1 MILCW
6 SSWIFN
12 AYIKSI
18 NVVSKPSELWSL
30 LRNCPKIESS
40 LSCFMT
46 SWVFNLIIPLTS
58 YPKKFIITRCRT
70 RLHKTKSAKALS
82 GARSCTKNMNS
93 GMRILQHE
101 AISTQIRPKLMS
113 PTSVHPGSKDFWV
126 QIKSVNS
133 LFVSHTL
140 NSLLSLFT
148 CIRKQTAVTP
158 TAKKPSETSLCSFMM
173 LFDADY
179 FRVWYPCFLY

>member
-1 MILCW
+1 MDIQCVHQKYKCGLKTIRTVKFATKLPQN
-6 SSWIFN
+6 WI
-12 AYIKSI
+12 
-18 NVVSKPSELWSL
+18 
-30 LRNCPKIESS
+30 
-40 LSCFMT
+40 LSCIIT
-46 SWVFNLIIPLTS
+46 SRVFNLIIPLTS
-58 YPKKFIITRCRT
+58 YPKKFIITRWRT

-82 GARSCTKNMNS
+82 GARSCTNKMNS

-113 PTSVHPGSKDFWV
+113 PTSVYPGNKDFWV

-148 CIRKQTAVTP
+148 CIRKHTAVTP
-158 TAKKPSETSLCSFMM
+158 IANKPFEISLRSFMM
-173 LFDADY
+173 SFETDY
-179 FRVWYPCFLY
+179 PRVWYPCFLY